1 MKRAVPLNF
10 WGKMFLKLDRISAS
24 IEAHNLIPQ
33 TCEYITLY
41 YKNDVAGVLKFM
53 DLEMGWLSQNIC
65 MGISGERRKRRV
77 SW

>member
-1 MKRAVPLNF
+1 MSIKLLTNNNNNNPGGWKMKRAVPLNF

-53 DLEMGWLSQNIC
+53 DLEMG
-65 MGISGERRKRRV
+65 
-77 SW
+77 